1 MSGWRAGSSSTSPP
15 PRPTTSVVS
24 CGPAPATASPS
35 SNGRDGEW
43 WARIEISI
51 RVRCTVRVVERTR
64 PQAAEPDLW
73 LAFAPI
79 KRAPVD
85 FLARKVTELGVFRLW
100 PVFTRH
106 TAASRVNTDRLR
118 ANAVEAAEQCRRLT
132 VPEVSEPVPLDR
144 LIALWPHGRRLL
156 VADETGGG
164 RPIAEALGALGR
176 DGPQAPSGLLV
187 GPEGGF
193 ARSELDALHE
203 LAFPL
208 ALSCFLPMNV
218 SSAST
223 VLPLPPSAENRPS
236 RMASRSR

>member
-144 LIALWPHGRRLL
+144 KMCASMRLS
-156 VADETGGG
+156 V
-164 RPIAEALGALGR
+164 
-176 DGPQAPSGLLV
+176 
-187 GPEGGF
+187 
-193 ARSELDALHE
+193 
-203 LAFPL
+203 
-208 ALSCFLPMNV
+208 
-218 SSAST
+218 
-223 VLPLPPSAENRPS
+223 
-236 RMASRSR
+236 